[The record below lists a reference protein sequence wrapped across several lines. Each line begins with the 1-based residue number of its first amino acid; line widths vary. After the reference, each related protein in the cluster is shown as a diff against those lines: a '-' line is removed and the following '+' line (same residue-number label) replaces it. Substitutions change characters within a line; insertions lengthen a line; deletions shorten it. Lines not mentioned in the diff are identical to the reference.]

1 VAALRDKTW
10 AEDRVFDSDNTPLM
24 DILAGAGAK
33 PYITVYTDTDVRDR
47 INGMDLYTLGRTI
60 QLVLEIGVAS
70 AVQVEGTDGTV
81 LNIPQTDQ
89 AMEAVIDFIEGQAL
103 NAIVTDPRSPW
114 GEIFRRIVLPITRLS
129 SVRGGAADKGT
140 RWAAR
145 QVTLICS
152 CIADPAPGTVI
163 DTDHPVRE
171 FITLAQSQ
179 DQDHVGMAAA
189 ANLVESML
197 NDTAAPPWRQGQAW
211 MGFTK
216 KTMQGM
222 GVAPLVEEDELDSP
236 FKTFDHEIIP
246 NAVYP
251 KEEHLP

>member
-1 VAALRDKTW
+1 MGALRDRTW

-70 AVQVEGTDGTV
+70 AVQVEGVGGTV

-89 AMEAVIDFIEGQAL
+89 AMEALIDFVEGQAL

-114 GEIFRRIVLPITRLS
+114 GEIFRQIVLPINRLS
-129 SVRGGAADKGT
+129 SLRGGEASKGT

-145 QVTLICS
+145 QVTLLCS
-152 CIADPAPGTVI
+152 CIADPAPGTVLFE
-163 DTDHPVRE
+163 DHPVRQ
-171 FITLAQSQ
+171 FIALAQSSEQ
-179 DQDHVGMAAA
+179 EGIGMGPAAA
-189 ANLVESML
+189 LISAML
-197 NDTAAPPWRQGQAW
+197 NDTAAPPWRQAQAW
-211 MGFTK
+211 LGLTS
-216 KTMQGM
+216 KTMHGM
-222 GVAPLVEEDELDSP
+222 GVAPLVEEDEGDSP
-236 FKTFDHEIIP
+236 LKTFDHEEVEIIP
-246 NAVYP
+246 AQ
-251 KEEHLP
+251 KEEYLY